1 MRPPIVKVN
10 APVPYSGG
18 KDAVGAVVWQR
29 FGDVRNLVI
38 PFAGM
43 LGILRAR
50 PWPPANGK
58 PYTETVNDLDGG
70 LSNALRA
77 LALRPDEVVEALTIR
92 IGDEPDEAR
101 TIRPTSEL
109 DQRAWARRLVKV
121 EPDLRERLGDDEG
134 WCDPVLAAGWL
145 WGASTWLGSGWPADR
160 AQIPSLGAPAGRGV
174 HARDGLQRVLTFA
187 RRIRNVRVVCG
198 DWRRVLTRTVLGQFE
213 GSGMTPTAVYL
224 DPDYEEGDVYHAS
237 EGTGRLVDDVVDTM
251 VELAERWPMLRVG
264 ISKYAD
270 DRPVPDGWDEFQ
282 WSTTNRARGA
292 GRARTAEALARAG
305 RERIWFSPACL
316 PPRRRVAVTV
326 LRQTS
331 LFEPEVGTSASHAND
346 GEGVDDGRV

>member
-109 DQRAWARRLVKV
+109 DQRAF
-121 EPDLRERLGDDEG
+121 DLLQNLLMDTLIGSITFKKIGHDIPIKKGLNLMLKRGLG
-134 WCDPVLAAGWL
+134 C
-145 WGASTWLGSGWPADR
+145 
-160 AQIPSLGAPAGRGV
+160 QI
-174 HARDGLQRVLTFA
+174 
-187 RRIRNVRVVCG
+187 
-198 DWRRVLTRTVLGQFE
+198 
-213 GSGMTPTAVYL
+213 
-224 DPDYEEGDVYHAS
+224 
-237 EGTGRLVDDVVDTM
+237 
-251 VELAERWPMLRVG
+251 
-264 ISKYAD
+264 
-270 DRPVPDGWDEFQ
+270 FQ
-282 WSTTNRARGA
+282 
-292 GRARTAEALARAG
+292 AL
-305 RERIWFSPACL
+305 
-316 PPRRRVAVTV
+316 
-326 LRQTS
+326 
-331 LFEPEVGTSASHAND
+331 SA
-346 GEGVDDGRV
+346 